1 MKEIEYYGEK
11 FYVKTC
17 PCCGGEAKLDTV
29 EASDIVLRVY
39 ITCDNCG
46 LRTRPIP
53 VAPQYSAIGVAV
65 NFWNKRVKGEKE

>member
-1 MKEIEYYGEK
+1 MKKLEYYGEK
-11 FYVKTC
+11 FDVKSC

-29 EASDIVLRVY
+29 GDSNTVLRVY

-65 NFWNKRVKGEKE
+65 NFWNKRVKKEEK